1 LSRID
6 AQTESH
12 IDQPRSDGPPSG
24 RPDASVVVCAYT
36 EARWDALDAA
46 VQALAHQTLPP
57 GEVIVVV
64 DHNDALLVRAA
75 DALASA
81 RVLPNEERPGLSG
94 ARNTGVRHATG
105 RIVAFLDDDALPDA
119 AWLERLTAAF
129 DDSAVVG
136 AGGLATPEWVDG
148 PRPRWLPPEMYWVVG
163 CSYVGLPTEVAE
175 IRNPIGANMAFRREA
190 LGDAGGFVE
199 GIGRVGTVP
208 LGCEETELAIRIR
221 RMTGGVVLH
230 LPAARVSHRVTAS
243 RVTWRYFLSR
253 CWSEGL
259 SKALVAR
266 HAGAQAALA
275 SERAYALRT
284 LPRGVA
290 RGVRDAIRGDTAGL
304 ARAAAIVTGL
314 VVTTAG
320 YLRGRL
326 GA

>member
-1 LSRID
+1 MAIGGGD
-6 AQTESH
+6 
-12 IDQPRSDGPPSG
+12 
-24 RPDASVVVCAYT
+24 RPDVSVVICAYT
-36 EARWDALDAA
+36 DVRWDPLVAA
-46 VQALAHQTLPP
+46 VEALVAQTRPLR
-57 GEVIVVV
+57 EVIVVV
-64 DHNDALLVRAA
+64 DHNEALLIRAR

-105 RIVAFLDDDALPDA
+105 GIVAFLDDDALPDP
-119 AWLERLTAAF
+119 AWLETLAAAF
-129 DDSAVVG
+129 DDLAVVG
-136 AGGLATPEWVDG
+136 AGGLAMPEWVDG

-190 LGDAGGFVE
+190 LRDAGGFVE

-230 LPAARVSHRVTAS
+230 LPDARVSHRVTAS

-266 HAGAQAALA
+266 HAGPQAALA
-275 SERAYALRT
+275 SERAYALKT
-284 LPRGVA
+284 LPLGLA
-290 RGVRDAIRGDTAGL
+290 RALRDAIGGDAAGL

-314 VVTTAG
+314 VVTTTG
-320 YLRGRL
+320 YLRGAWARSS
-326 GA
+326 G

>member
-1 LSRID
+1 MVS
-6 AQTESH
+6 A
-12 IDQPRSDGPPSG
+12 
-24 RPDASVVVCAYT
+24 RPDVSVVICAYAD
-36 EARWDALDAA
+36 ARWDPLVAA
-46 VQALAHQTLPP
+46 VEALTQQTRSPR
-57 GEVIVVV
+57 EVIVVV
-64 DHNDALLVRAA
+64 DHNDALLVRAG

-105 RIVAFLDDDALPDA
+105 AIVAFLDDDALPDP
-119 AWLERLTAAF
+119 AWLEALAAPF
-129 DDSAVVG
+129 GDPAVVG
-136 AGGLATPEWVDG
+136 AGGLAVPEWVDG

-190 LGDAGGFVE
+190 LWDAGGFVE
-199 GIGRVGTVP
+199 GIGRIGTVP

-221 RMTGGVVLH
+221 RRTGGVVLH
-230 LPAARVSHRVTAS
+230 LPDARVSHRVTAS

-266 HAGAQAALA
+266 HAGSQAALA
-275 SERAYALRT
+275 SERAYAFRT
-284 LPRGVA
+284 LPLGLA
-290 RGVRDAIRGDTAGL
+290 RGLRDAIGGDAAGL

-314 VVTTAG
+314 VVTTTG
-320 YLRGRL
+320 YLRGARARSS
-326 GA
+326 G